1 MRGWWFAIAASAAA
15 LLLAGSDAVHASD
28 SCSAGCPV
36 PPRNARSISIEPQLM
51 PAFPA
56 TLATTQL
63 LRGRRR
69 TILNVEAMIVSGNS
83 APSNMGMTVGVNGIR
98 MEPLLGNLP
107 LGVSCP
113 FPQGP
118 SCTLIGTFWLDLDQN
133 PSLIDVPLVIEL
145 AGGDFPHAP
154 GTTFS
159 GTLSARLTKK

>member
-1 MRGWWFAIAASAAA
+1 
-15 LLLAGSDAVHASD
+15 
-28 SCSAGCPV
+28 
-36 PPRNARSISIEPQLM
+36 M

-69 TILNVEAMIVSGNS
+69 TILNVEAMIVSLS
-83 APSNMGMTVGVNGIR
+83 AGSNMGMTVGVNGIR

-113 FPQGP
+113 FPQGS

-133 PSLIDVPLVIEL
+133 PSLIGVPLVIEL
-145 AGGDFPHAP
+145 AGGDFPNAP